1 MAAADAG
8 ADSKTPP
15 VGIGWG
21 RDKFAPAPAADGI
34 GCGRLATGARDVDI
48 GLAAKSLN
56 TRRLV
61 AVDEAFVRMSA
72 PAPAADD
79 IDCGRLATGAPDGMP
94 SGMGLCSNSRND
106 MTALG
111 EENEDCGE
119 TPSEKMQ
126 RKSSVNQK
134 AVGS

>member
-34 GCGRLATGARDVDI
+34 GCGRLATGA
-48 GLAAKSLN
+48 
-56 TRRLV
+56 
-61 AVDEAFVRMSA
+61 
-72 PAPAADD
+72 
-79 IDCGRLATGAPDGMP
+79 PDGMP
-94 SGMGLCSNSRND
+94 SGMGLCSKSRND

-126 RKSSVNQK
+126 RKSSVNQPPIT
-134 AVGS
+134 A